1 MDSATQ
7 CGLHEAPDA
16 ARDAHVSVERAGTG
30 DARSQ
35 VPMARRVWGRA
46 SVCLRRALSGGW
58 DACRLCLLPLVL
70 ACHLCGDDGGGGD
83 DGGDATRSA
92 ERGFLSPPFPFPP
105 LAALLLLALLSVV
118 ATLYRCQDQLLFFP
132 EQPASSRVFVPL
144 PLGVPR
150 EGVRVRARDGV
161 ALSAV
166 FLRACD
172 IVGGPAAPAGIPTFI
187 YFHGNAGN
195 LGHRMPNALMMV
207 AHLRVNV
214 LLLDYRGYGHSDG
227 EPSEHGLYLDAQAA
241 LAHAMARPDVD
252 PSCVVL
258 FGRSLGGAVAIDLA
272 ARQQQQPDGDDGG
285 GDGNGRLHHHHRRRL
300 HGALALIVENTFLSI
315 PHMAQA
321 LFPVFSRGGSGSSSS
336 SCRPFPLPSWCFR
349 SRFPS
354 HENIV
359 SCRVPTLFVSGLA
372 DSLVP
377 PVMMSRLHDLSPAP
391 LKRMATFREGTHN
404 DTWQCRGYIS
414 ALQHFLREVLAERSE
429 APSAPG
435 ARDLGNVSTNSIGGG
450 GGGTFGLSA
459 DALGA
464 DLFAPASSAR
474 RSFSHQHSQQTNAT
488 LI

>member
-1 MDSATQ
+1 
-7 CGLHEAPDA
+7 
-16 ARDAHVSVERAGTG
+16 
-30 DARSQ
+30 
-35 VPMARRVWGRA
+35 
-46 SVCLRRALSGGW
+46 
-58 DACRLCLLPLVL
+58 
-70 ACHLCGDDGGGGD
+70 
-83 DGGDATRSA
+83 
-92 ERGFLSPPFPFPP
+92 
-105 LAALLLLALLSVV
+105 LLLLALLSVV

-150 EGVRVRARDGV
+150 ESVRVRARDGV

-172 IVGGPAAPAGIPTFI
+172 IVGGPAAPAGVPTFI

-272 ARQQQQPDGDDGG
+272 ARQQ
-285 GDGNGRLHHHHRRRL
+285 

-321 LFPVFSRGGSGSSSS
+321 LFPVFSRGGGGGGGSSSS

-354 HENIV
+354 HENIA
-359 SCRVPTLFVSGLA
+359 SCRVPTLFISGLA

-414 ALQHFLREVLAERSE
+414 ALQHFLREVQAERSE

-435 ARDLGNVSTNSIGGG
+435 ARDVA
-450 GGGTFGLSA
+450 SA
-459 DALGA
+459 
-464 DLFAPASSAR
+464 
-474 RSFSHQHSQQTNAT
+474 
-488 LI
+488 